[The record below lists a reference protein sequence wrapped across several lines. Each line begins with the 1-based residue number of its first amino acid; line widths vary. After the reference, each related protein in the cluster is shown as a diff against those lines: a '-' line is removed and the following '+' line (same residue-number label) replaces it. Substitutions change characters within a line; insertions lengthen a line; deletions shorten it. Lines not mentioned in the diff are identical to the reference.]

1 MSIKKILAIGLVA
14 GSLGYILVRQKI
26 ATLTKQFESI
36 KIMPTGINSIKFEW
50 NDFKPQLKFNLD
62 ITFSNPLTDT
72 FQVNGMVAKLQRLII
87 LDASGK
93 ALAVVT
99 PNTGKIVVPANGNYT
114 LKNVPVVLDLQGSI
128 ITVSN
133 YKLLTLK
140 NLKTEAIVTIL
151 GYEYKIR

>member
-14 GSLGYILVRQKI
+14 GSLGYVLVKQKI

-62 ITFSNPLTDT
+62 VTFHNPLTDT

-87 LDASGK
+87 IDASGK
-93 ALAVVT
+93 ALAVAI
-99 PNTGKIVVPANGNYT
+99 PNTGKIVVPANGSYT
-114 LKNVPVVLDLQGSI
+114 LKNVPVILDLQGSI
-128 ITVSN
+128 ITVAN

-140 NLKTEAIVTIL
+140 NLKIEAIVTVL